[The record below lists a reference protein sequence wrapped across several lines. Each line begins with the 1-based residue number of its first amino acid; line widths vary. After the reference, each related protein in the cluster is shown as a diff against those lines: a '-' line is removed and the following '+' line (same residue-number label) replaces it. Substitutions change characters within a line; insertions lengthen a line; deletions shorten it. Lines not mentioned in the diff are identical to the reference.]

1 MTNKTKAAQFVN
13 ESWDII
19 VTGRNVLVTDAM
31 KNYAMEKVARI
42 EKFMPRIV
50 DVSVTMD
57 IQKLEHRVD
66 IIVKVNNF
74 KIKSHAATDDMYA
87 SIDKA
92 VSKLEAQLLRY
103 KKKIQDHHARGVK
116 SVEMNVNVIRPHL
129 DDDLNEVN
137 YEIEDE
143 TIRKDIGKYL
153 PHKIVAQEKK
163 SLKYLT
169 YDEAIM
175 KMELSGDPFLVFRS
189 EEDRKIRIIYRR
201 KDSNY
206 GIIEPEA

>member
-13 ESWDII
+13 DTWDIS

-42 EKFMPRIV
+42 EKFTPRIV
-50 DVSVTMD
+50 DVNVTMD

-92 VSKLEAQLLRY
+92 VAKLEAQLLRY
-103 KKKIQDHHARGVK
+103 KQKIQDHHARGVK
-116 SVEMNVNVIRPHL
+116 TVEMTVNVIRPHL
-129 DDDLNEVN
+129 QDEINDVN
-137 YEIEDE
+137 SEIEDE
-143 TIRKDIGKYL
+143 TLREEVEKYK
-153 PHKIVAQEKK
+153 PHKIVAQEKRQ
-163 SLKYLT
+163 LKFLT
-169 YDEAIM
+169 YDEAIT

-189 EEDRKIRIIYRR
+189 EEDHKIRIIYRR